1 MNRAYSIKREKE
13 SKNKRNAKREKETI
27 FEIDLVTIL
36 SRFTSK
42 INTPHEKWIER
53 GHSLY

>member
-1 MNRAYSIKREKE
+1 VNRAYSIKREKE